1 MSPNAKSCPNCGIT
15 TKKKV
20 GPLGFYIL
28 IGVAVF
34 VIFSIVG
41 KFTADAPNAFAPV
54 TAFAQATKLAD
65 EPLEYI
71 LASLDAGR
79 RVRNDDITV
88 ARFRSLLQQ
97 LSDKYVENQ
106 QQVADMTVNAKNI
119 LKKAGVAE
127 SLLNIMEGMNQ
138 LFYSKAKNMQYAEY
152 AAAYC
157 TLREKGQSHSDAIAG
172 LREILRALGVY

>member
-1 MSPNAKSCPNCGIT
+1 
-15 TKKKV
+15 
-20 GPLGFYIL
+20 
-28 IGVAVF
+28 
-34 VIFSIVG
+34 
-41 KFTADAPNAFAPV
+41 
-54 TAFAQATKLAD
+54 
-65 EPLEYI
+65 LEYM

-79 RVRNDDITV
+79 RVRKDDITV

-106 QQVADMTVNAKNI
+106 QQVADMTVKAREM
-119 LKKAGVAE
+119 LKKAGIAE

-157 TLREKGQSHSDAIAG
+157 TLREKGQSHSDAVAG